1 MAPRGRRSQ
10 QERRDATQA
19 ALLDAAIDC
28 LWESGLAGFTTANV
42 CLRADLSQGALFRY
56 FPNKTSLLAAMAE
69 HLFAG
74 LRATYEARFQELPE
88 KHRTPREGVGLLWTT
103 MIDYRLQ
110 AAYELYTAAR
120 TDREL
125 REALEPIVRAH
136 VARIHELAE
145 SLIPDGG
152 GLPLDQFHAMVDLA
166 ILAMQGLV
174 INRMP
179 LQDYEQERRLLGML
193 EALVQTWPVAEAV

>member
-1 MAPRGRRSQ
+1 MVARARRSQ
-10 QERRDATQA
+10 QERRHTTQA

-28 LWESGLAGFTTANV
+28 LWESGLAGFTTAKV

-56 FPNKTSLLAAMAE
+56 FPTKTALLAAMAE

-88 KHRTPREGVGLLWTT
+88 KYRTPREGVRLLWSI
-103 MIDYRLQ
+103 MIDPYLQ

-125 REALEPIVRAH
+125 REALQPIVRAH
-136 VARIHELAE
+136 VGRIHDLAD
-145 SLIPDGG
+145 SLIPDSA
-152 GLPLDQFHAMVDLA
+152 GLPRDQFHAMVDLA

-179 LQDYEQERRLLGML
+179 LQDRHQERRFLGLL
-193 EALVQTWPVAEAV
+193 EALVQAWPVAEAV